1 MVHYKCG
8 INAWGLVTIWCS
20 HVQLFSDDLCRMFS
34 YSSSRFLPPTY
45 RPRLLLAGDQGQGQ
59 SSHLGPALL
68 HQMENLAVNV
78 VDLPALLAVGTR
90 TPEESCAQVG
100 CMCLC

>member
-1 MVHYKCG
+1 M
-8 INAWGLVTIWCS
+8 NAWTLLSMSNS
-20 HVQLFSDDLCRMFS
+20 HTFSS
-34 YSSSRFLPPTY
+34 SSSRFLPPTY

-90 TPEESCAQVG
+90 TPEESCAQVSDHVHRF
-100 CMCLC
+100 LNVKYFL